1 MDYKDLSKINGNGID
16 VLKWLDVYYTKED
29 MEEDFLTDIDF
40 FIKDYIMWNGT
51 EFFEKNLKKY
61 GVEGFVNSDIWKDT
75 WLSFLEK
82 FCKDNFYFEVGNKY
96 FIPLDHNDPVVIEV
110 WNDLGNKVA
119 KNVFED
125 FCHSISCKEESKDVG
140 DESKNSFMES
150 A

>member
-1 MDYKDLSKINGNGID
+1 MEYKDLSKINGNGIN
-16 VLKWLDVYYTKED
+16 VLKWSDVYYTKED

-61 GVEGFVNSDIWKDT
+61 GVEGFVNSDIWKDA

-110 WNDLGNKVA
+110 WNKAGNEAA
-119 KNVFED
+119 KNIFGNFYD
-125 FCHSISCKEESKDVG
+125 HFIKEEKEKENV
-140 DESKNSFMES
+140 K
-150 A
+150 